1 MSERPKF
8 TYNPFYK
15 ETSFGAVSAV
25 LTPVEEFREKVRTAM
40 CLPDQGVVI
49 GIHMPTA
56 VNGNGNN
63 KNKHA
68 GILGAFRESFT
79 KIASELEQWGLKP
92 HSMVAV
98 THIVA
103 AGTSKR
109 YGFEIRKVS
118 KRQVDHTRLQRARKG
133 YKLTGRYR
141 KAEKEGGKKRKK
153 MGPIFA
159 CYQSFDKFMQEFGNH
174 ADFVPEGV
182 SS

>member
-1 MSERPKF
+1 MSERPDFKS
-8 TYNPFYK
+8 NPFK
-15 ETSFGAVSAV
+15 EETSFGVVSAV

-141 KAEKEGGKKRKK
+141 KAVKEGGKKKKK
-153 MGPIFA
+153 MGSIFV
-159 CYQSFDKFMQEFGNH
+159 CYQPFDKFMREFGNH
-174 ADFVPEGV
+174 ADSVPEEV